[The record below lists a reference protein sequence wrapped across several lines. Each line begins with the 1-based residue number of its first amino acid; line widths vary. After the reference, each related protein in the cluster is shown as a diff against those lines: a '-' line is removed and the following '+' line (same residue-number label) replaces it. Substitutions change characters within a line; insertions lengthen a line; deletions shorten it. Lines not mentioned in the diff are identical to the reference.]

1 MEFTK
6 DWSKEVTKGG
16 KVIYRPILDLVLKEK
31 ETLTK
36 YSFVVDSGADIS
48 LAPRYLAGRIGLDW
62 AAGEKVVLKGI
73 SEKEICDVEGRIHE
87 IDIIIPEIASKL
99 RLPLCFAVGNVPFL
113 LGREGL
119 FDYFTVGFDKENKQ
133 TRFEIIHE
141 DRR

>member
-73 SEKEICDVEGRIHE
+73 SEKEIIPAMLNLS
-87 IDIIIPEIASKL
+87 ILDILYFVLPANLSPCSTGIIA
-99 RLPLCFAVGNVPFL
+99 
-113 LGREGL
+113 
-119 FDYFTVGFDKENKQ
+119 
-133 TRFEIIHE
+133 
-141 DRR
+141 